1 MKEEMTI
8 DKWLDL
14 LTEDQHSA
22 WLRRCDSVS
31 YAQDEVLRL
40 EAEQRK
46 LTKDLKQAKTKL
58 KRASTLHSKFM
69 DSLRLEIKGD
79 N

>member
-1 MKEEMTI
+1 MEEEMTI
-8 DKWLDL
+8 DKWIDL

-31 YAQDEVLRL
+31 YAQDEVLGL
-40 EAEQRK
+40 QAEQRK
-46 LTKDLKQAKTKL
+46 LTKDLKLAETKL